1 MQSRKLT
8 ELLLCHHFFSV
19 KLLPNQ
25 EELENGEDD
34 DFDTGTTE
42 FIVQV
47 EKRRSIKVTSPT
59 ASEDW

>member
-1 MQSRKLT
+1 
-8 ELLLCHHFFSV
+8 V

-34 DFDTGTTE
+34 DFDTGTAE